1 MVHELLLDGAA
12 ASDVNF
18 VRIYQVTTNLFE
30 ILLSQRFLV
39 VVGGILARVRIW
51 TWILCMTDDG
61 ERSGFGI
68 VTYDGRVVSVHPDT
82 ELLFCFFRH
91 EDHLTGEWSE

>member
-12 ASDVNF
+12 AGDVNF
-18 VRIYQVTTNLFE
+18 VRVHQVTTNLFE
-30 ILLSQRFLV
+30 VLLNQGFFMV
-39 VVGGILARVRIW
+39 VRSVFAGVRIW
-51 TWILCMTDDG
+51 AWILCMTDDG